1 MQQLQEKPDKLPSW
15 RDSNPWILHFR
26 HNASASKFKA
36 SGSKV
41 VNGEFFSIHK
51 VIKMRY
57 SVIEE

>member
-1 MQQLQEKPDKLPSW
+1 MQQLQENPDKLPSW
-15 RDSNPWILHFR
+15 LDSNPWILHFP
-26 HNASASKFKA
+26 HNDFASKFEA
-36 SGSKV
+36 SASKV